1 MVFFLK
7 SLNRVGEL
15 FLERMTQ
22 PLFWPDFIYFKIHS
36 GKEFLKKVNLLHE
49 FTRKVI
55 KDRKN
60 ELLGFKNG
68 QNYEKSK
75 HYIGTIEEEN
85 VPRRKAFM
93 DLLLDHHI
101 NENDLS
107 EEDIREEVDTFM
119 FEGHDTTAMALSWII
134 FLLGHN
140 PEAQEKLRKEVDL
153 LYEEMKAESCDDQP
167 VALDL
172 LKIKKLKYLECVI
185 KEGLRLCPSVPLVGR
200 TVTKE
205 LDVNGYIIPEGT
217 TVLCFIYQLHRNQE
231 IFPQPERFVPDRF
244 FAENLVNRHP
254 FAFVPFSAGPR
265 NCIGQRFA
273 MSELKILLA
282 LLIKNFIFE
291 STEPRDKIM
300 FNMEM
305 VLRPKVP
312 LKVKFLKRN

>member
-1 MVFFLK
+1 
-7 SLNRVGEL
+7 
-15 FLERMTQ
+15 
-22 PLFWPDFIYFKIHS
+22 
-36 GKEFLKKVNLLHE
+36 
-49 FTRKVI
+49 
-55 KDRKN
+55 
-60 ELLGFKNG
+60 
-68 QNYEKSK
+68 
-75 HYIGTIEEEN
+75 
-85 VPRRKAFM
+85 
-93 DLLLDHHI
+93 
-101 NENDLS
+101 
-107 EEDIREEVDTFM
+107 
-119 FEGHDTTAMALSWII
+119 
-134 FLLGHN
+134 
-140 PEAQEKLRKEVDL
+140 
-153 LYEEMKAESCDDQP
+153 MKAESCDDQP

-312 LKVKFLKRN
+312 LKVKKFNF